1 MFDAKLRPLIDPPL
15 NSAGAALARRGVTA
29 SAVTLFGFALGLAA
43 GAAIVAGQFWLA
55 LALVLLNRLADGL
68 DGAIARATQK
78 TDLGGYLDIVLDFVF
93 YGAVPLAFAL
103 NNPTE
108 NALPAAVLLLSFYAN
123 GTAFLAYAIMAERRG
138 LETSNQGSKSLY
150 YLTGIAEGTETI
162 GLFLLM
168 CLWPAGF
175 AVLAWGFAMICFVS
189 AAARIAMASATLR
202 S

>member
-15 NSAGAALARRGVTA
+15 NYAGAALARRGITA
-29 SAVTLFGFALGLAA
+29 NAMTVFGFAVGLGAGLA
-43 GAAIVAGQFWLA
+43 IVFGQFWLA

-93 YGAVPLAFAL
+93 YGALPFAFAL
-103 NNPTE
+103 YNPAQ
-108 NALPAAVLLLSFYAN
+108 NALPAAALLLSFYAN
-123 GTAFLAYAIMAERRG
+123 GTTFLTYAIMAERQG
-138 LETSNQGSKSLY
+138 LETSAQGAKSLY

-168 CLWPAGF
+168 CLLPSGF
-175 AVLAWGFAMICFVS
+175 AILAWGFAAVCFVS
-189 AAARIAMASATLR
+189 AAARIAMAAATLR